1 MKKIIS
7 VLMAGMMVCGALSAQ
22 SIKVTNTFGG
32 DADSTGGSDLFT
44 LENQKND
51 DDSYKNKFENKT
63 RVSDRLQLD
72 ASGEKFDGRVR
83 VEIGTT
89 KLNGKES
96 TIRFRGYTRFKPI
109 EQFQLIAGNDFS
121 TKVAVDAGYLAASDD
136 NPKYARILQSGFG
149 AISSWKF
156 GEEKNINLKI
166 AGGLKGTDD
175 SFLEVETLGLDT
187 GINFG
192 IKNLFSIGATFQNV
206 TGDDFSTGVFAGL
219 NAVENLTL
227 NLGYIYNNTDTAF
240 ITKSTKNSMS
250 LTAGY
255 NFKDIGLF
263 LGADIISALGNDY
276 LDKGETKTY
285 EKNGSTLTPFLTKM
299 TVSYKATDDITVG
312 AKAKVSLMLGDNDSV
327 KTELYPNITY
337 KLANKMGSLTTGIR
351 MNLDN
356 KGLSKIAVPF
366 NWKCTLADIKK

>member
-227 NLGYIYNNTDTAF
+227 NLGYIYNNTDTDF
-240 ITKSTKNSMS
+240 ITKSAKNSMS